1 MNTSSSNVGTT
12 GMDPMW
18 LEKPLLERMNDRK
31 DDSALVFL
39 KFCRQMKEL
48 SRLPEV
54 EGQYMIMRAQMDE
67 FCLNLLS
74 FFERT
79 SGKLPNHNFCVE
91 LIAGGMSEEDFL
103 AEIRKY
109 DYSALC
115 GYIWLFGHVAYR
127 CRTCQINP
135 SMSICASCFHN
146 GDHKNHDFNMFRSQ
160 TGGACDCGDKTVM
173 RSEGFCSHHG
183 DGILASATKPPEI
196 LIYAAEQLIPYII
209 WRLLICYRDY
219 SYVLSGMADIEHD
232 DFSSIIMLLQM
243 YSEAGEPLKRII
255 AECLLDE
262 KLYKKFCTDLTT
274 STHNYL
280 VQMTGHYDK
289 AVDYMKPIYSFH
301 EVEHYDCQDLY
312 GLLEHRNMMEE
323 LVFWLVKH
331 HFPQSLTNFL
341 LSLLPNADFKIA
353 FAETYAKH
361 YPHLAKILSQES
373 NPDVVANRVVH
384 ISVQILS
391 NNELAC
397 FLVDKCSFLRLVM
410 FSLSSMVRYC
420 LVASSIQSSASEV
433 HLVVDCRAPI
443 MEKHS
448 YWAVALDL
456 HSLLGH
462 KDLALMMLRDPVVL
476 DLWITMALFFQG
488 TVVNRFGMN
497 PNHRML
503 DKHVDFEVRTYS
515 AAFTAEVDVFSNT
528 LWKILHHLTS
538 EDSFDCI
545 LMVLQAVSGALQDW
559 FRNMYYGSYPW
570 QLPQLELCFHYPL
583 HRIYIAFL
591 QRGLRLGVELVLP
604 SESFLRML
612 MLHPLR
618 IQVGRCEITS
628 GMWVRNG
635 ASIRHQ
641 FYLYCQS
648 HFCASFIDW
657 DLYLMQLCMQKCNP
671 EWFVLT
677 VFDCFHTASWFS
689 FSPSA
694 LSPYLRPDW
703 IAAQVDSALQLI
715 ATLYV
720 WIVNLVSNDEE
731 ILRLEVMALL
741 SSGEYTY
748 SHITDHLPDRGSI
761 SEFTTLFERTLNE
774 LADYKQPMFDRSGQ
788 MTQGTYVMKDWV
800 WEKLYDPLYVMSRTS
815 SLKDFRNSFNLFS
828 QYAARTRNLST
839 SESSALW
846 IPLRFPK
853 KTLPPNDSI
862 WRVLHSRSLHS
873 IIYTILHRA
882 VYLTACIPDFTLSLC
897 IFFLELAIR
906 NPPEESTIQKSSVGT
921 SVLDLQYCSWFPSNS
936 IELNLSHRIFHV
948 ICSDDFV
955 QILQRQD
962 DRRESVISFYDL
974 IHLWETDS
982 PLAGE
987 DSTNSTFS
995 NAARDASDGQQLSS
1009 SIPFIDSSVHGN
1021 VYTDAEEF
1029 RAKMI
1034 AMLHPTVQTR
1044 LFSQLTGNERT
1055 VQNGAEMSSTN
1066 DGRISVS
1073 SGEQP
1078 TDGMQFCRSIELLS
1092 YGCSSGERTEDEEED
1107 DEEEFEFEEYEEEEE
1122 EGEYEEE
1129 EDERDEQAIEELLR
1143 RIQQFQRIRI
1153 MQRQQQQQQEQEQEQ
1168 QEQEQ
1173 QREQEEQEGVDEID
1187 GQQWINF
1194 ISFFI
1199 FLCKFEENKFFFLF
1213 RYSSSKEKK
1222 SSHGMITAMSFD
1234 GHSILSLLVVLHF
1247 RMMKEKLKNG
1257 KITRPLF
1264 YQYPTERPSD
1274 EDEEPPIGDGVYF
1287 IERILDRAYFIN
1299 QSCRD
1304 EIHRIC
1310 EQIAKQAAEILQ
1322 ASAPP
1327 EDRKQLEAKRKQ
1339 EILAKF
1345 QEKQGN
1351 IMKDLMMKHAELM
1364 EDDVDQKDKEEKPYT
1379 CLVCNQHCEPSVQ
1392 DPICLLLHMQATN
1405 VMSKQ
1410 VLSSE
1415 VKSRTD
1421 MAHISANR
1429 GELTLQFREK
1439 IAEKIRLKSTVNAFN
1454 NILERGVFIQS
1465 CGHCMHENCHA
1476 KYLDA
1481 LKSDQNNVNSS
1492 SLHLNDN
1499 EILCPL
1505 CRRVCNAIAPIVEF
1519 SSKELCRKERS
1530 FEESVADIEMLLSTR
1545 ASPPCGLSTCE
1556 KFMGE
1561 LCKRGSIPQEYVSI
1575 LPGREFRNFVLIAAR
1590 ITTELNSTLRCS
1602 PNAIFPHC
1610 NEIIMRVL
1618 ALVSWYM
1625 AKGHLQEY
1633 TLQWWQLSGCSAMS
1647 SFHEMLGKRKMP
1659 ILLQDAYVLLMRYV
1673 LYMFP
1678 RTEAMKSCFHTIC
1691 RVVWNLLITQIL
1703 LSELLAAPDEEYQ
1716 SFPEVK
1722 SGIRMKE
1729 FSPTCNNIRG
1739 LLSCLVSRI
1748 GELRDLPMSNS
1759 IYKNV
1764 NGCVRLD
1771 DVDGVV
1777 KLVQAKALPYLRY
1790 AAFLMCTVC
1799 KLPLP
1804 DNDQFEDFYFLKRF
1818 CLNLSEA
1825 DQEMV
1830 IFWRSTFV
1838 AETLYRQLE
1847 HLINYFKCNNI
1858 DGELIVMSVPRVWL
1872 LPKLID
1878 LPDSYQ
1884 ILFEKYHFAVCD
1896 LCQTHSED
1904 SLLCLLCNEFL
1915 CFRNPCCRR
1924 IRDLSE
1930 AEVHSFEC
1938 NAGTGVFLNIE
1949 ESSVIITRYKRYAEW
1964 GFLYLDSHGE
1974 EDRGLKRGKP
1984 LKLCRDRLAL
1994 LQEQWLTHGFDYFIK
2009 QWFWI
2014 TRNPNVY
2021 TVQQHR
2027 NIE

>member
-1 MNTSSSNVGTT
+1 MGTCLIWEKFRSPECLDYQVVSFVVDFICKSVFLENVVNFGHYSENVFQRLKKKGYSVDEEVTSSMNTSSPNVGTT
-12 GMDPMW
+12 GIDPMW

-31 DDSALVFL
+31 DESAL
-39 KFCRQMKEL
+39 QL
-48 SRLPEV
+48 SRLPED

-232 DFSSIIMLLQM
+232 DFSGIIMLLQK

-301 EVEHYDCQDLY
+301 EVEHYVIAIRIALDCQDLY
-312 GLLEHRNMMEE
+312 GLLEHRNMMQE
-323 LVFWLVKH
+323 LVFWL
-331 HFPQSLTNFL
+331 
-341 LSLLPNADFKIA
+341 IA

-397 FLVDKCSFLRLVM
+397 FLVDKCSFLRLVT

-420 LVASSIQSSASEV
+420 LVASSASEV

-488 TVVNRFGMN
+488 MN

-503 DKHVDFEVRTYS
+503 DKHIDFELRTYS

-591 QRGLRLGVELVLP
+591 QRGLKLGVELVLP

-677 VFDCFHTASWFS
+677 VFHTASWFS

-748 SHITDHLPDRGSI
+748 SHITDHLPDRVSRLQTADVRSKRSDDSRDVCDERLGLGKALRSVVRDESNFI
-761 SEFTTLFERTLNE
+761 FER
-774 LADYKQPMFDRSGQ
+774 
-788 MTQGTYVMKDWV
+788 
-800 WEKLYDPLYVMSRTS
+800 
-815 SLKDFRNSFNLFS
+815 FS
-828 QYAARTRNLST
+828 QFFQSFQPIVRTPR
-839 SESSALW
+839 ERE
-846 IPLRFPK
+846 IYQR
-853 KTLPPNDSI
+853 PN
-862 WRVLHSRSLHS
+862 RVLCGFLCAFQRKHCHR
-873 IIYTILHRA
+873 TIAFGGCFILA

-906 NPPEESTIQKSSVGT
+906 NPPEESTIVRIWKVIFVVIVKQKSSVGT

-982 PLAGE
+982 PPAGE

-995 NAARDASDGQQLSS
+995 NAARDSSDGQQLSS

-1029 RAKMI
+1029 RA
-1034 AMLHPTVQTR
+1034 
-1044 LFSQLTGNERT
+1044 
-1055 VQNGAEMSSTN
+1055 
-1066 DGRISVS
+1066 
-1073 SGEQP
+1073 
-1078 TDGMQFCRSIELLS
+1078 
-1092 YGCSSGERTEDEEED
+1092 
-1107 DEEEFEFEEYEEEEE
+1107 
-1122 EGEYEEE
+1122 
-1129 EDERDEQAIEELLR
+1129 
-1143 RIQQFQRIRI
+1143 
-1153 MQRQQQQQQEQEQEQ
+1153 
-1168 QEQEQ
+1168 
-1173 QREQEEQEGVDEID
+1173 
-1187 GQQWINF
+1187 
-1194 ISFFI
+1194 
-1199 FLCKFEENKFFFLF
+1199 
-1213 RYSSSKEKK
+1213 
-1222 SSHGMITAMSFD
+1222 
-1234 GHSILSLLVVLHF
+1234 
-1247 RMMKEKLKNG
+1247 
-1257 KITRPLF
+1257 
-1264 YQYPTERPSD
+1264 
-1274 EDEEPPIGDGVYF
+1274 
-1287 IERILDRAYFIN
+1287 
-1299 QSCRD
+1299 
-1304 EIHRIC
+1304 
-1310 EQIAKQAAEILQ
+1310 
-1322 ASAPP
+1322 
-1327 EDRKQLEAKRKQ
+1327 
-1339 EILAKF
+1339 
-1345 QEKQGN
+1345 
-1351 IMKDLMMKHAELM
+1351 
-1364 EDDVDQKDKEEKPYT
+1364 
-1379 CLVCNQHCEPSVQ
+1379 
-1392 DPICLLLHMQATN
+1392 
-1405 VMSKQ
+1405 
-1410 VLSSE
+1410 SE
-1415 VKSRTD
+1415 
-1421 MAHISANR
+1421 
-1429 GELTLQFREK
+1429 
-1439 IAEKIRLKSTVNAFN
+1439 
-1454 NILERGVFIQS
+1454 
-1465 CGHCMHENCHA
+1465 
-1476 KYLDA
+1476 
-1481 LKSDQNNVNSS
+1481 
-1492 SLHLNDN
+1492 
-1499 EILCPL
+1499 
-1505 CRRVCNAIAPIVEF
+1505 
-1519 SSKELCRKERS
+1519 
-1530 FEESVADIEMLLSTR
+1530 
-1545 ASPPCGLSTCE
+1545 
-1556 KFMGE
+1556 
-1561 LCKRGSIPQEYVSI
+1561 
-1575 LPGREFRNFVLIAAR
+1575 
-1590 ITTELNSTLRCS
+1590 
-1602 PNAIFPHC
+1602 
-1610 NEIIMRVL
+1610 
-1618 ALVSWYM
+1618 
-1625 AKGHLQEY
+1625 
-1633 TLQWWQLSGCSAMS
+1633 
-1647 SFHEMLGKRKMP
+1647 
-1659 ILLQDAYVLLMRYV
+1659 
-1673 LYMFP
+1673 
-1678 RTEAMKSCFHTIC
+1678 
-1691 RVVWNLLITQIL
+1691 
-1703 LSELLAAPDEEYQ
+1703 
-1716 SFPEVK
+1716 
-1722 SGIRMKE
+1722 
-1729 FSPTCNNIRG
+1729 
-1739 LLSCLVSRI
+1739 
-1748 GELRDLPMSNS
+1748 
-1759 IYKNV
+1759 
-1764 NGCVRLD
+1764 
-1771 DVDGVV
+1771 
-1777 KLVQAKALPYLRY
+1777 
-1790 AAFLMCTVC
+1790 
-1799 KLPLP
+1799 
-1804 DNDQFEDFYFLKRF
+1804 
-1818 CLNLSEA
+1818 
-1825 DQEMV
+1825 
-1830 IFWRSTFV
+1830 
-1838 AETLYRQLE
+1838 
-1847 HLINYFKCNNI
+1847 
-1858 DGELIVMSVPRVWL
+1858 
-1872 LPKLID
+1872 
-1878 LPDSYQ
+1878 
-1884 ILFEKYHFAVCD
+1884 
-1896 LCQTHSED
+1896 
-1904 SLLCLLCNEFL
+1904 
-1915 CFRNPCCRR
+1915 
-1924 IRDLSE
+1924 
-1930 AEVHSFEC
+1930 
-1938 NAGTGVFLNIE
+1938 
-1949 ESSVIITRYKRYAEW
+1949 
-1964 GFLYLDSHGE
+1964 
-1974 EDRGLKRGKP
+1974 
-1984 LKLCRDRLAL
+1984 
-1994 LQEQWLTHGFDYFIK
+1994 
-2009 QWFWI
+2009 
-2014 TRNPNVY
+2014 
-2021 TVQQHR
+2021 
-2027 NIE
+2027 

>member
-1 MNTSSSNVGTT
+1 
-12 GMDPMW
+12 
-18 LEKPLLERMNDRK
+18 
-31 DDSALVFL
+31 
-39 KFCRQMKEL
+39 
-48 SRLPEV
+48 
-54 EGQYMIMRAQMDE
+54 
-67 FCLNLLS
+67 
-74 FFERT
+74 
-79 SGKLPNHNFCVE
+79 
-91 LIAGGMSEEDFL
+91 
-103 AEIRKY
+103 
-109 DYSALC
+109 
-115 GYIWLFGHVAYR
+115 LF
-127 CRTCQINP
+127 
-135 SMSICASCFHN
+135 SIF
-146 GDHKNHDFNMFRSQ
+146 SQ
-160 TGGACDCGDKTVM
+160 C
-173 RSEGFCSHHG
+173 
-183 DGILASATKPPEI
+183 
-196 LIYAAEQLIPYII
+196 
-209 WRLLICYRDY
+209 
-219 SYVLSGMADIEHD
+219 
-232 DFSSIIMLLQM
+232 
-243 YSEAGEPLKRII
+243 
-255 AECLLDE
+255 
-262 KLYKKFCTDLTT
+262 
-274 STHNYL
+274 
-280 VQMTGHYDK
+280 
-289 AVDYMKPIYSFH
+289 
-301 EVEHYDCQDLY
+301 
-312 GLLEHRNMMEE
+312 
-323 LVFWLVKH
+323 
-331 HFPQSLTNFL
+331 
-341 LSLLPNADFKIA
+341 
-353 FAETYAKH
+353 
-361 YPHLAKILSQES
+361 
-373 NPDVVANRVVH
+373 
-384 ISVQILS
+384 
-391 NNELAC
+391 
-397 FLVDKCSFLRLVM
+397 
-410 FSLSSMVRYC
+410 
-420 LVASSIQSSASEV
+420 
-433 HLVVDCRAPI
+433 
-443 MEKHS
+443 
-448 YWAVALDL
+448 DL
-456 HSLLGH
+456 H
-462 KDLALMMLRDPVVL
+462 
-476 DLWITMALFFQG
+476 F
-488 TVVNRFGMN
+488 
-497 PNHRML
+497 
-503 DKHVDFEVRTYS
+503 
-515 AAFTAEVDVFSNT
+515 
-528 LWKILHHLTS
+528 
-538 EDSFDCI
+538 
-545 LMVLQAVSGALQDW
+545 
-559 FRNMYYGSYPW
+559 

-1187 GQQWINF
+1187 GQH
-1194 ISFFI
+1194 
-1199 FLCKFEENKFFFLF
+1199 
-1213 RYSSSKEKK
+1213 SSKEKK

-1481 LKSDQNNVNSS
+1481 LK
-1492 SLHLNDN
+1492 
-1499 EILCPL
+1499 
-1505 CRRVCNAIAPIVEF
+1505 VC
-1519 SSKELCRKERS
+1519 
-1530 FEESVADIEMLLSTR
+1530 
-1545 ASPPCGLSTCE
+1545 
-1556 KFMGE
+1556 
-1561 LCKRGSIPQEYVSI
+1561 
-1575 LPGREFRNFVLIAAR
+1575 
-1590 ITTELNSTLRCS
+1590 
-1602 PNAIFPHC
+1602 
-1610 NEIIMRVL
+1610 
-1618 ALVSWYM
+1618 
-1625 AKGHLQEY
+1625 
-1633 TLQWWQLSGCSAMS
+1633 
-1647 SFHEMLGKRKMP
+1647 
-1659 ILLQDAYVLLMRYV
+1659 
-1673 LYMFP
+1673 
-1678 RTEAMKSCFHTIC
+1678 
-1691 RVVWNLLITQIL
+1691 
-1703 LSELLAAPDEEYQ
+1703 
-1716 SFPEVK
+1716 
-1722 SGIRMKE
+1722 
-1729 FSPTCNNIRG
+1729 
-1739 LLSCLVSRI
+1739 
-1748 GELRDLPMSNS
+1748 
-1759 IYKNV
+1759 
-1764 NGCVRLD
+1764 
-1771 DVDGVV
+1771 
-1777 KLVQAKALPYLRY
+1777 
-1790 AAFLMCTVC
+1790 
-1799 KLPLP
+1799 
-1804 DNDQFEDFYFLKRF
+1804 
-1818 CLNLSEA
+1818 
-1825 DQEMV
+1825 
-1830 IFWRSTFV
+1830 
-1838 AETLYRQLE
+1838 
-1847 HLINYFKCNNI
+1847 
-1858 DGELIVMSVPRVWL
+1858 
-1872 LPKLID
+1872 
-1878 LPDSYQ
+1878 
-1884 ILFEKYHFAVCD
+1884 
-1896 LCQTHSED
+1896 
-1904 SLLCLLCNEFL
+1904 
-1915 CFRNPCCRR
+1915 
-1924 IRDLSE
+1924 
-1930 AEVHSFEC
+1930 
-1938 NAGTGVFLNIE
+1938 
-1949 ESSVIITRYKRYAEW
+1949 
-1964 GFLYLDSHGE
+1964 
-1974 EDRGLKRGKP
+1974 
-1984 LKLCRDRLAL
+1984 
-1994 LQEQWLTHGFDYFIK
+1994 
-2009 QWFWI
+2009 
-2014 TRNPNVY
+2014 
-2021 TVQQHR
+2021 
-2027 NIE
+2027 